1 MRMLV
6 VSKLQWLL
14 VTSLLM
20 TACVRENSPRREHES
35 ADKTEIA
42 TLETSDELIRPTL
55 NASEIKALRA
65 NASDFVTRFRIRLD
79 LKNLEKEKR
88 AQTPAQRQELF
99 QYLEEAGEMVANLP
113 AEDSSRKAI
122 LTVFD
127 RALTAGCDASLT
139 GCRYVSMFKVN
150 QGAMTMTLA
159 IAEISKPYLERRY
172 AILGLAFTLV
182 GQVDDPRL
190 AIAYLETS
198 REYETLLLAKSD
210 SASRDRLVRHRE
222 IVDQSLMK
230 IRSTATPLI
239 GVLEKS
245 FDIWNFERPRE
256 PQFATREQTL
266 LSLVAPKILRSE
278 NLEAQLKATAQSA
291 KSAIPKLAKVPAAA
305 RRALGVSETLPQ
317 NVATLLFDNLWTSRL
332 TSGEAD
338 IIWKAYLEER
348 SRSGTPT
355 ASTVAA
361 TQTELLN
368 YARTRLLLSAQ
379 EANAVMTDF
388 FGAKEKFATANA
400 FEEGLKESLKGQ
412 TLWADS
418 IRRFETIRQFSDRN
432 LRSADSND
440 KNSQELDLFF
450 ASINRN
456 IKILSTYPS
465 MLVMSYHLARLGFS
479 LKMRTWTGTI
489 EIHAGQILD
498 WFFDGVLDPW
508 MAYGTDFR
516 RLSKSEITMVFYYAL
531 ETGLLKEGGVDLDH
545 FFKMLTEQMVGP
557 VRADVQKI
565 DDAYRL
571 AYEES
576 PAVSDFYRLCSSLER
591 NKTSSIVIGAPKI
604 GMQALKTY
612 LITGTPQASTS
623 DRYIHPILYAGWSF
637 FENERTVTKMRL
649 DENLE
654 VVRLELTPKIDR
666 LRLLSRLTDDY
677 TTRHGFENSST
688 LKKSVDLR
696 IRPLEDLRTR
706 VYTRMFRLTKQIGP
720 CGERLLQEE
729 LQAQES
735 ILRGMIHHF
744 RAVHTAMKM
753 RRAQEKNSNTAQ
765 NESASQALDKR
776 FGFTGKVNM
785 GEIEKHESGLGF
797 TGDSYRMSRLQ
808 VALHFKSI
816 LENGVN
822 DGDTVLP
829 PKREKDSILLPT
841 RLRDIDTDWREQN
854 LRLDWNED
862 ADEFATNGIQQIFDP
877 RTGFISWTNITLTAL
892 SAQLRI
898 RSMVALVKAG
908 TVQTADGPQR
918 MEIKE
923 VIRQN
928 LLMQKWIEVSGPI
941 WASVLNITGEYTRV
955 QTAMVLDK
963 FAWEKSSRAWLGLL
977 DSMFDTL
984 VLDKMGE
991 GDGADGGEAE
1001 AARFTRRSGPMAEL
1015 GSHLQVLKIFGE
1027 PTLKVPESSMK
1038 ELTEFYSR
1046 KFDMQMKLI
1055 PEFLSEVKRLEP
1067 LRAANPEIFPSWRLY
1082 SSRKVPSVAMLST
1095 SPVQLFRSKVLEFGR
1110 QTGYQLPN
1118 EVQTSLDERVK

>member
-1 MRMLV
+1 MRMLMI
-6 VSKLQWLL
+6 SKLQWLL

-20 TACVRENSPRREHES
+20 TACVRENSPRREHE
-35 ADKTEIA
+35 AAEKTELT

-55 NASEIKALRA
+55 NADEIKSLRA
-65 NASDFVTRFRIRLD
+65 NASDFVARFRVRLD

-113 AEDSSRKAI
+113 AEDASRKAI

-127 RALTAGCDASLT
+127 RALTAGCDSSLN
-139 GCRYVSMFKVN
+139 GCRYVSMFKAN
-150 QGAMTMTLA
+150 PGAMTMTLA

-172 AILGLAFTLV
+172 AILGLAYTLV
-182 GQVDDPRL
+182 GQIDDPRL

-198 REYETLLLAKSD
+198 REYETLLAAKGDAS
-210 SASRDRLVRHRE
+210 SRDRLVRHRE
-222 IVDQSLMK
+222 IVDQSLAK

-266 LSLVAPKILRSE
+266 LALVAPKILRGE
-278 NLEAQLKATAQSA
+278 NLENQLKSTAQSP
-291 KSAIPKLAKVPAAA
+291 KSAMPKLAKVPAAA
-305 RRALGVSETLPQ
+305 RRALGLAETLPQ
-317 NVATLLFDNLWTSRL
+317 NITTLLLDNLWTGRL

-338 IIWKAYLEER
+338 IIWKAYLEDR
-348 SRSGTPT
+348 SRSGQST
-355 ASTVAA
+355 AVTVGA

-368 YARTRLLLSAQ
+368 YSRTRLLLSAQ
-379 EANAVMTDF
+379 EANAIMTNF
-388 FGAKEKFATANA
+388 FGSKEKFATANA

-418 IRRFETIRQFSDRN
+418 IRRFETVRQFSDRN

-440 KNSQELDLFF
+440 KNSQDLDLFF
-450 ASINRN
+450 ASIDRN

-557 VRADVQKI
+557 IRADVQKI

-591 NKTSSIVIGAPKI
+591 NKNSSVAVGAPKI
-604 GMQALKTY
+604 NMQALKTY
-612 LITGTPQASTS
+612 LIAGTPQASTS
-623 DRYIHPILYAGWSF
+623 DRYIHPTLYAGWSF
-637 FENERTVTKMRL
+637 FETERTVTKMRL

-677 TTRHGFENSST
+677 TGRHGLENAAA
-688 LKKSVDLR
+688 LKKSVDTR
-696 IRPLEDLRTR
+696 IRPLEELRTR

-720 CGERLLQEE
+720 CGERLLQQE

-735 ILRGMIHHF
+735 VLRGMIHHF
-744 RAVHTAMKM
+744 RSVHAAMKQ
-753 RRAQEKNSNTAQ
+753 RRAQDKASNATEAT
-765 NESASQALDKR
+765 SQALDKR
-776 FGFTGKVNM
+776 YGFTGKVNM

-797 TGDSYRMSRLQ
+797 TSESYRMSRLQ

-816 LENGVN
+816 LENGVR
-822 DGDTVLP
+822 DGDTVLA

-841 RLRDIDTDWREQN
+841 RLRDIDTDWREET

-877 RTGFISWTNITLTAL
+877 RTGFISWTNMTLTSL
-892 SAQLRI
+892 SAQLRV
-898 RSMVALVKAG
+898 RAMVALVKAG

-918 MEIKE
+918 MEVKE

-928 LLMQKWIEVSGPI
+928 LLMQKWVEVTGPV
-941 WASVLNITGEYTRV
+941 WTSVLNITGEYTRV

-977 DSMFDTL
+977 DSMFDQL

-991 GDGADGGEAE
+991 GDGDGGEAE
-1001 AARFTRRSGPMAEL
+1001 KSRFTRRSGPMAEL
-1015 GSHLQVLKIFGE
+1015 GAHLQVLKIFGE

-1038 ELTEFYSR
+1038 ELTDFYSR
-1046 KFDMQMKLI
+1046 AFEAQLKLI
-1055 PEFLSEVKRLEP
+1055 PEFLGEVKRLEP

-1082 SSRKVPSVAMLST
+1082 SSRKTPSVPMLGT
-1095 SPVQLFRSKVLEFGR
+1095 SPVQLYRSKVLEFGR
-1110 QTGYQLPN
+1110 QTGYQVPI
-1118 EVQTSLDERVK
+1118 EVQVSLDERVK

>member
-6 VSKLQWLL
+6 VSKIYGLVAASLL
-14 VTSLLM
+14 V
-20 TACVRENSPRREHES
+20 TACVRENSPRREHE
-35 ADKTEIA
+35 AANRTEST
-42 TLETSDELIRPTL
+42 TLETSQELIRPTL
-55 NASEIKALRA
+55 NPDEIKSLRA
-65 NASDFVTRFRIRLD
+65 NASDFVARFRVRMD

-88 AQTPAQRQELF
+88 AQTPEQRRELF

-113 AEDSSRKAI
+113 TEDASRKAI

-127 RALTAGCDASLT
+127 RALTAGCDSTLAN
-139 GCRYVSMFKVN
+139 CRYSSLFKAN

-182 GQVDDPRL
+182 GQIDDPRI

-198 REYETLLLAKSD
+198 REYEASLASGRDAD
-210 SASRDRLVRHRE
+210 SRARLVRHRE
-222 IVDQSLMK
+222 IIDLSLAK

-266 LSLVAPKILRSE
+266 LTLVAPKLLQEETLR
-278 NLEAQLKATAQSA
+278 AQLKTTAENS

-305 RRALGVSETLPQ
+305 RRALGIEEALPQ
-317 NVATLLFDNLWTSRL
+317 NLTTLLLDNLWTGRL
-332 TSGEAD
+332 TSAEAD
-338 IIWKAYLEER
+338 IFWKTYLDDR
-348 SRSGTPT
+348 SRAGQST
-355 ASTVAA
+355 ATTVTA

-379 EANAVMTDF
+379 EANAIMTDF

-432 LRSADSND
+432 LRSADSSD

-498 WFFDGVLDPW
+498 WFFDGTLDPW
-508 MAYGTDFR
+508 MAYGSDYR
-516 RLSKSEITMVFYYAL
+516 RISKSEITMVFYYAL
-531 ETGLLKEGGVDLDH
+531 ETGLLKQGGVDLDH
-545 FFKMLTEQMVGP
+545 MFKMLTEQMAGP

-565 DDAYRL
+565 DDAYRT

-576 PAVSDFYRLCSSLER
+576 PAVSDFYRLCSSMER
-591 NKTSSIVIGAPKI
+591 NKNTTVVVGAPKI
-604 GMQALKTY
+604 GMQALQTY
-612 LITGTPQASTS
+612 LITGMPQASTS
-623 DRYIHPILYAGWSF
+623 DRYIHPTLYAGWSF
-637 FENERTVTKMRL
+637 FENERLITKMRL

-677 TTRHGFENSST
+677 ANRHGLENATT
-688 LKKSVDLR
+688 LKKSIETR
-696 IRPLEDLRTR
+696 IRPLEELRTR
-706 VYTRMFRLTKQIGP
+706 TYTRLFRLTKQIGP
-720 CGERLLQEE
+720 CGEKLLQEE
-729 LQAQES
+729 LQSQES
-735 ILRGMIHHF
+735 VLRGMIHHF
-744 RAVHTAMKM
+744 RAVHTAMKT
-753 RRAQEKNSNTAQ
+753 RRAQEKNST
-765 NESASQALDKR
+765 ESQTLDKR

-797 TGDSYRMSRLQ
+797 TGEAYRMSRLQ

-816 LENGVN
+816 LENGVK

-829 PKREKDSILLPT
+829 PKREKDSIMLPT
-841 RLRDIDTDWREQN
+841 RLRDIETGWREQT
-854 LRLDWNED
+854 LRLDWNDD

-877 RTGFISWTNITLTAL
+877 RTGFVSWSNMTLTAL

-898 RSMVALVKAG
+898 RAMVAFAKAG
-908 TVQTADGPQR
+908 TVQTSDGPQR
-918 MEIKE
+918 IEIKE
-923 VIRQN
+923 IIRQN
-928 LLMQKWIEVSGPI
+928 LAMQKWIEASGPV
-941 WASVLNITGEYTRV
+941 WTSVLNITGEYTRV
-955 QTAMVLDK
+955 PTAMVLDK

-977 DSMFDTL
+977 DSMFDQL
-984 VLDKMGE
+984 ILDKMGE
-991 GDGADGGEAE
+991 GDGDGGEAE
-1001 AARFTRRSGPMAEL
+1001 AARFTRRTGPMVEL
-1015 GSHLQVLKIFGE
+1015 GNHLQVLKVFGE

-1046 KFDMQMKLI
+1046 AFDAQMKLI
-1055 PEFLSEVKRLEP
+1055 PEFVNEVKRLEP

-1082 SSRKVPSVAMLST
+1082 SSRKAPTVPMLST

-1110 QTGYQLPN
+1110 QTGYKLPGD
-1118 EVQTSLDERVK
+1118 VQAALDERVR